1 MQWILMHK
9 KGGTIMSY
17 RQLRPKTL
25 VEPGESKLSDRPL
38 VLIGRQSSTRQ
49 IEENVESLKLQIE
62 DARQRFI
69 SQGWSEDI
77 ITIRV
82 AGDGKKGVSGTLRID
97 QRQELRDTLI
107 DIKAGTCKAVGA
119 YSVSRL
125 FRDKHGVQV
134 SVFMET
140 CAKHDVLVILPDKT
154 YDFNRQD
161 DITMFTILARFA
173 AVENEQRARLAN
185 DAKHRKALRGEYDG
199 RPLVVGYIVDR
210 VKLLVDGTPNPTYGK
225 FIEYIPHAKV
235 VRRLYARF
243 RELGGQFNLL
253 AAEVARM
260 DVVFPDFED
269 WVSELDVSKLQ
280 LKKVPNGYTISRVG
294 LFHLMTAVE
303 YIGYW
308 KVDGSLLVHEASGI
322 PIVNHAAIV
331 PFDDWDYAFNHLS
344 FTDLDGLENKQR
356 THGSTWTPA
365 TKQEKKGALHGL
377 LTSPLGTVDCTGGYY
392 RIAEKREGHSQR
404 SNTVVI
410 RERLIDSVWYERL
423 SERMRE
429 MDNFK
434 FFNTQLRKLKEQHA
448 RELVTVPEQLAKYYN
463 ERAGI
468 QAYIKA
474 VGATADRATLEQY
487 NEDLLQ
493 LAAHI
498 NELEAKQQAAAVEEE
513 RVEKLRDRLKRTLLG
528 IGGSNEYS
536 RNFIQLITDKIMLDE
551 YSAHFLTLTIVWSA
565 PFQQVD
571 ICYIYRSEG
580 GHQRWSEQEKGDLA
594 HLYPYA
600 DKLELLERFPTRTWS
615 SIANCTHV
623 LGLRRYTERDTSGI
637 TNSALSLKDWQL
649 LQEHGWELPEGEYG
663 RYWLYDV
670 IESPSGRGKRRINIS
685 AGDVGSTPI
694 ISRL

>member
-1 MQWILMHK
+1 MS
-9 KGGTIMSY
+9 SY
-17 RQLRPKTL
+17 RQLKPKQLTD
-25 VEPGESKLSDRPL
+25 VPESKLSDRPL

-97 QRQELRDTLI
+97 QRAELRDTMI
-107 DIKAGTCKAVGA
+107 DIKAGICKAVGA

-140 CAKHDVLVILPDKT
+140 CAKHDCLVILPDKT

-210 VKLLVDGTPNPTYGK
+210 VKLLADGTPNPTYGK
-225 FIEYIPHAKV
+225 FVEYEPHARV
-235 VRRLYARF
+235 VRRLYRRF
-243 RELGGQFNLL
+243 RELGGRFNVL
-253 AAEVARM
+253 AAEVATM
-260 DVVFPDFED
+260 PVVFLDFEE

-280 LKKVPNGYTISRVG
+280 LKKVPGGYTISRVG

-308 KVDGSLLVHEASGI
+308 KVDGSLLLENGDGKPV
-322 PIVNHAAIV
+322 VNHTAIV
-331 PFDDWDYAFNHLS
+331 PFDDWEYAFNCLS
-344 FTDLDGLENKQR
+344 FTTLDGLPNPDR

-377 LTSPLGTVDCTGGYY
+377 LTSSHGLVDCTGGYY

-423 SERMRE
+423 AERMRE
-429 MDNFK
+429 LDNFK
-434 FFNTQLRKLKEQHA
+434 FFNEQLRKLKEQHA
-448 RELVTVPEQLAKYYN
+448 KELVSVPEQLARYYK

-474 VGATADRATLEQY
+474 VGATADKATLQQY

-493 LAAHI
+493 LTAHI
-498 NELEAKQQAAAVEEE
+498 NELEVKQQTAEVEES
-513 RVEKLRDRLKRTLLG
+513 RLYRLRDRLTTLLG

-536 RNFIQLITDKIMLDE
+536 RNFIQLVTDKIILDE
-551 YSAHFLTLTIVWSA
+551 YSAHFLTFTIVWSA

-571 ICYIYRSEG
+571 TCYIYRSEG
-580 GHQRWSEQEKGDLA
+580 GHQRWSEQEKADLA
-594 HLYPYA
+594 RLYPYA

-615 SIANCTHV
+615 SIANCTHM

-637 TNSALSLKDWQL
+637 VNSALSLKDWRL
-649 LQEHGWELPEGEYG
+649 LQEHGWELPESEYEYG
-663 RYWLYDV
+663 RYWLYDIV
-670 IESPSGRGKRRINIS
+670 ESS
-685 AGDVGSTPI
+685 A
-694 ISRL
+694 RLGLCRSKARTK